1 VQAGFLEDR
10 PPDAGVRDAVLSDP
24 ELNERQKQMLL
35 EIYESFRK
43 ETEAA
48 RTVLAGETVPD
59 DDAAGDGWIGEE
71 SPDDL
76 WPQAQE
82 QAQTQE
88 KTQAREAA
96 SGPEPDG
103 PQRPGT
109 RDRRSVTEPR
119 QNRVA

>member
-1 VQAGFLEDR
+1 
-10 PPDAGVRDAVLSDP
+10 VLSDP

-48 RTVLAGETVPD
+48 RTVLIGETVAD
-59 DDAAGDGWIGEE
+59 DDAAGDAWIGAE

-76 WPQAQE
+76 A
-82 QAQTQE
+82 TQV
-88 KTQAREAA
+88 QEAA
-96 SGPEPDG
+96 SGPELDSPEV
-103 PQRPGT
+103 PET